1 LYIRRIYL
9 YYVEKYRGKK
19 LLEKQLN
26 LFSIYCYKY
35 YTRVDR
41 VPSFNENYFAEIVKE
56 IRIAS
61 RNVVLRF

>member
-1 LYIRRIYL
+1 
-9 YYVEKYRGKK
+9 

-41 VPSFNENYFAEIVKE
+41 VQSFNENYFAEIVKE

-61 RNVVLRF
+61 PNVVLRF

>member
-1 LYIRRIYL
+1 
-9 YYVEKYRGKK
+9 VEKYRGKK

-41 VPSFNENYFAEIVKE
+41 VQSFNENYFAEIVKE

-61 RNVVLRF
+61 PNVVLRF